1 MDKENN
7 KKSAIDKFEK
17 AIVRFAENT
26 ETNII
31 YAKVVY
37 FLTYLFIV
45 PLILACYTIF
55 SVIMPVSLKQFSVL
69 VVSLVLLYLFVVLH
83 NKFYPN
89 YSLENVLLFFLLFNL
104 SMVAFLPPIKA
115 VLSTLF

>member
-37 FLTYLFIV
+37 FLTYLFVV

-55 SVIMPVSLKQFSVL
+55 SVIMPVSFKQFGVLILSVGL
-69 VVSLVLLYLFVVLH
+69 VFIFVGLH
-83 NKFYPN
+83 EKFYPK
-89 YSLENVLLFFLLFNL
+89 SSIVNVMLFFLLFL
-104 SMVAFLPPIKA
+104 LILKAFVPILLA
-115 VLSTLF
+115 FIATF